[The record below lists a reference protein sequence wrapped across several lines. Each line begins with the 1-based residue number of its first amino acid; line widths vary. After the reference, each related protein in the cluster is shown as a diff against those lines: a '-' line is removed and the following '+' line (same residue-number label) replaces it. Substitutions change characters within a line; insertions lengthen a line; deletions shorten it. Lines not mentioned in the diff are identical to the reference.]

1 MGSMSLIRGLQDYTK
16 KCIPFSVFQIQPSA
30 RSNDTGARVAHKS
43 GLLIEDG
50 PEELFPDSWF
60 WSVDKVGRMLRN
72 ESQGLFGV
80 SKCAIPLVPER
91 DLGDVKMRELE
102 VSKKK
107 RNLSKR
113 WCRQHDNKPCVL

>member
-1 MGSMSLIRGLQDYTK
+1 MGNMSLIRGLQDYTK

-43 GLLIEDG
+43 GLLIEGG

-72 ESQGLFGV
+72 GLKACLV
-80 SKCAIPLVPER
+80 S
-91 DLGDVKMRELE
+91 
-102 VSKKK
+102 VSAQFHWYQ
-107 RNLSKR
+107 SEI
-113 WCRQHDNKPCVL
+113 